1 MCDRAISGN
10 QRPIDNDFEIND
22 VQVLGLE
29 KFKSILRVEY
39 RKKLTSR
46 FTWGS
51 MNEQN
56 INLSE
61 ANLDHDDVNA

>member
-46 FTWGS
+46 FTWG
-51 MNEQN
+51 
-56 INLSE
+56 
-61 ANLDHDDVNA
+61 